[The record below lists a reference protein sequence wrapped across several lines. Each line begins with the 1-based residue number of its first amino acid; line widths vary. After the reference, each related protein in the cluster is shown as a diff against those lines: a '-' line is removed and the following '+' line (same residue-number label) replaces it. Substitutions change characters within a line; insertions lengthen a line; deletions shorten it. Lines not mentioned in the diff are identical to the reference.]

1 MESEV
6 DSLATIIESGTLKEK
21 RDAISRLK
29 ECEDRSKAFDLL
41 ISCLINESFY
51 IRGDAASEISSFTEF
66 QGAVLPLIEALADE
80 EIWVLRNAVSTIGY
94 FKDERTVEPLIL
106 LLNHNDGTV
115 NRYARGS
122 LVQIGGKRVIEFA
135 LSDLESEQPSQDSIL
150 ILGDLREK
158 KATKLLIQR
167 LGQMCWASAYS
178 LSKIGGDVAAKALE
192 RSLHNALIH
201 GSTSEYKVSLIKALT
216 RLEYEESIETIIK
229 AMKVKNEDVR
239 VWAAYALGKIGGE
252 RSEEILLRAKKDKS
266 QRVRDAAIRAINGE
280 FPYLG

>member
-80 EIWVLRNAVSTIGY
+80 EIWVLRNAVRTIGY
-94 FKDERTVEPLIL
+94 FKDERAVEPLIL

-115 NRYARGS
+115 NHSARNS
-122 LVQIGGKRVIEFA
+122 LVQIGGWRVIEFA
-135 LSDLESEQPSQDSIL
+135 LNDLESEQPSQDSIL

-167 LGQMCWASAYS
+167 LGQMCWSSAYS

-192 RSLHNALIH
+192 RSLHNALIY
-201 GSTSEYKVSLIKALT
+201 GSTPEYKVSVIKALT

-239 VWAAYALGKIGGE
+239 VWAACALGKIGGE